1 MKTNAHGI
9 LAAAILAAGTANAN
23 PIIEDTFSNGIPED
37 TDEVAGYWVA
47 RGNTGFSIVESD
59 GKVTMKTVQGDNK
72 TARWT
77 EIVSAEP
84 DPNMNFLKRPVT
96 FSAELGAF
104 SGTTVDKKK
113 QALRF
118 SVFSGSGD
126 SWRANN
132 FFRFEI
138 MRNFRVWFVEKVDGV
153 TTILVGEKHTDP
165 VAKFALRLDADSY
178 ELVLTDP
185 NGNERTFTGTHSLA
199 KGSWHANGPHVGL
212 TAYKNKEGNS
222 DGNASVEIKRFE
234 VVAEEP

>member
-77 EIVSAEP
+77 KIVSAEP

-104 SGTTVDKKK
+104 SGTTVDKKSRHCGSASFREVAIPGG
-113 QALRF
+113 QTI
-118 SVFSGSGD
+118 FSGLRSCGISG
-126 SWRANN
+126 
-132 FFRFEI
+132 FGLL
-138 MRNFRVWFVEKVDGV
+138 K
-153 TTILVGEKHTDP
+153 K
-165 VAKFALRLDADSY
+165 
-178 ELVLTDP
+178 LT
-185 NGNERTFTGTHSLA
+185 E
-199 KGSWHANGPHVGL
+199 
-212 TAYKNKEGNS
+212 
-222 DGNASVEIKRFE
+222 
-234 VVAEEP
+234 